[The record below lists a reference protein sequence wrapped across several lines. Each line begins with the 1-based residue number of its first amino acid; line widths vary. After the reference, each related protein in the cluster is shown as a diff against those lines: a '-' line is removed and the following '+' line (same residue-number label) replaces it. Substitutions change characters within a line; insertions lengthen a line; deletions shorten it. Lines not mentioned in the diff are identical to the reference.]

1 MHIKPFRDCK
11 AYQEPKCDCIYN
23 RRICFLII
31 DVRKLFLIESTCSTN
46 PYQRILVLSR
56 DVSLVLQFRAIPFE
70 LTSYISPNGGKIA
83 SSKRSYKTQLQSIL
97 SQSVT
102 PFGDDDKSQI
112 WKLSYR
118 LWNAC
123 VDISNAATTSAVD
136 EEQAKLRQISSD
148 LLFLAG
154 DVEGIP
160 SPAFKSASFFYK
172 TGLIWHDL
180 KKLDLASNC
189 FERATDLTSKN
200 IIDLSQI
207 SHDAGEKRLLV
218 DLNIA
223 RSRTAWETSDRI
235 LAVTLLNRSKNLLF
249 GSPDTCT
256 ALANQYLMFAKLV
269 LSENQP
275 TEALK
280 LMNEAL
286 ELCEKGM
293 RIMSNGRQE
302 ADVLAAL
309 KTLELKTLRFM
320 AGAHLQ
326 GGEFESVLKCI
337 RVLREGGGGGD
348 KHPSLPVLSMKA
360 WLGLGRHSEAEKEL
374 KGMVVNKGI
383 PEGIWLS
390 AIEAYFQE
398 AGVAGAETAKGLFL
412 GLLERCHVSA
422 GAAVRIAH
430 RVLVAGSGGE
440 GSQARAKIAV
450 ELVSDDRVMSLFAE
464 EEAAKE
470 RMAMHAV
477 LWNCGAEHFRSRDYV
492 MGAELFE
499 KSMLYVPHNEE
510 NRVLRAKCFRVLCLC
525 YIGLSQLDRAQEY
538 INEAKK
544 LHPNVACGFLKFKI
558 YLQKNDANAA
568 VDTIQTMTT
577 CIDFTPDFLLL
588 SAHEAIASQALPVAI
603 ASLSNLLKLYSP
615 GKAMPTPEVVV
626 VRSLVAVLAQN
637 QGTELEI
644 LKFTRH
650 AQTRM
655 LELGL
660 EQFFGKGE
668 IGTRERNW
676 FAVNS
681 WNIGIKIGKEKK
693 YALCAEFLELASE
706 FYGVAVE
713 GDGEENGAMVFKA
726 LISSVSALIAAEKQ
740 ESLALPEATVK
751 HALELLDKAT
761 KILKSIQSGTQHSHE
776 PINIE
781 PRFSFALTFNT
792 YELRSRLVDPGPQQL
807 LLVKN
812 LASSKNCT
820 PHCLLQIGLSASAG
834 PRFNPE
840 VADYALNTCLS
851 DLLASPFPD
860 FQTIAII
867 IRKLIG
873 LAGFRKGKPDEEVH
887 GVYKQAY
894 RIMVGLKEGE
904 YPVEE
909 AKWLAITAWNRAA
922 LPLRLGQ
929 LGVAKRWM
937 KMGLDLAQNVAAG
950 MESSKRSMEDF
961 LADFKNRFE
970 GMEQCA
976 A

>member
-1 MHIKPFRDCK
+1 MKISEMSPNLHESPKPL
-11 AYQEPKCDCIYN
+11 P
-23 RRICFLII
+23 I
-31 DVRKLFLIESTCSTN
+31 DEIEALVKEIEALSPPIHPSISKLCSKLQKTF
-46 PYQRILVLSR
+46 SR
-56 DVSLVLQFRAIPFE
+56 
-70 LTSYISPNGGKIA
+70 LTSVNPP
-83 SSKRSYKTQLQSIL
+83 L
-97 SQSVT
+97 SQ
-102 PFGDDDKSQI
+102 PHKLQI

-123 VDISNAATTSAVD
+123 VDISNATATEGRSNIID

-154 DVEGIP
+154 EVEGIP

-180 KKLDLASNC
+180 NKFDLASNC

-207 SHDAGEKRLLV
+207 SDAGEKRLLL

-223 RSRTAWETSDRI
+223 RSRTAWEASDRI

-249 GSPDTCT
+249 GSPDSYI

-269 LSENQP
+269 LSDNQESSSS
-275 TEALK
+275 EALK

-286 ELCEKGM
+286 ELCDKGM

-309 KTLELKTLRFM
+309 KVLEFKTLRFM

-337 RVLREGGGGGD
+337 RVLREGGGGEGD
-348 KHPSLPVLSMKA
+348 KHPSLPVLAMKA

-412 GLLERCHVSA
+412 DCWG
-422 GAAVRIAH
+422 GAMSVPEQ
-430 RVLVAGSGGE
+430 L
-440 GSQARAKIAV
+440 
-450 ELVSDDRVMSLFAE
+450 VMSLFAE

-538 INEAKK
+538 INEAEK
-544 LHPNVACGFLKFKI
+544 LHPNVACSFLKFKI

-568 VDTIQTMTT
+568 IDTIQTMTT

-603 ASLSNLLKLYSP
+603 ASLCNLLKLYSP

-626 VRSLVAVLAQN
+626 
-637 QGTELEI
+637 
-644 LKFTRH
+644 
-650 AQTRM
+650 TRM

-668 IGTRERNW
+668 TGTRERNW

-681 WNIGIKIGKEKK
+681 WNIGIRIGKEKK

-706 FYGVAVE
+706 FYGAAME

-740 ESLALPEATVK
+740 ESSALPEATVK
-751 HALELLDKAT
+751 HALELLDKAA

-776 PINIE
+776 LTNIE
-781 PRFSFALTFNT
+781 PKFSFALTFNT
-792 YELRSRLVDPGPQQL
+792 YELRSRLGDPGPQQL

-820 PHCLLQIGLSASAG
+820 PQCLLQIGLSASAG
-834 PRFNPE
+834 PHFNPE
-840 VADYALNTCLS
+840 VADYALNTSLS

-873 LAGFRKGKPDEEVH
+873 LAGFRKGNPDEEVH
-887 GVYKQAY
+887 GMYKQAY

-937 KMGLDLAQNVAAG
+937 KIGLDLAQNVAAG
-950 MESSKRSMEDF
+950 MESPKRSMEEF
-961 LADFKNRFE
+961 LAGFENKFE

>member
-1 MHIKPFRDCK
+1 MPERRLDDISEMSPDLR
-11 AYQEPKCDCIYN
+11 ESPKSHP
-23 RRICFLII
+23 I
-31 DVRKLFLIESTCSTN
+31 DEIEALVKEIEALSPPIHPSISKLSSKLQKTF
-46 PYQRILVLSR
+46 SR
-56 DVSLVLQFRAIPFE
+56 
-70 LTSYISPNGGKIA
+70 LTSVNPP
-83 SSKRSYKTQLQSIL
+83 L
-97 SQSVT
+97 SQ
-102 PFGDDDKSQI
+102 PHKLQI

-123 VDISNAATTSAVD
+123 VDISNATATEGRSKIID

-154 DVEGIP
+154 EVEGIP

-180 KKLDLASNC
+180 NKFDLASNC

-207 SHDAGEKRLLV
+207 SDAGEKRLLL

-223 RSRTAWETSDRI
+223 RSRTAWEASDRI

-249 GSPDTCT
+249 GSPDSCI

-269 LSENQP
+269 LSENQESSSS
-275 TEALK
+275 EALK

-286 ELCEKGM
+286 ELCDKGM

-302 ADVLAAL
+302 ADVLAAM
-309 KTLELKTLRFM
+309 KVLEFKTLRFM

-337 RVLREGGGGGD
+337 RVLREGGGGEGD
-348 KHPSLPVLSMKA
+348 KHPSLPVLAMKA

-390 AIEAYFQE
+390 AIETYFQE

-412 GLLERCHVSA
+412 GLLGRCHVSA

-430 RVLVAGSGGE
+430 RVVAGSGGE

-499 KSMLYVPHNEE
+499 KSMLYVHHNEE
-510 NRVLRAKCFRVLCLC
+510 NRVLRAKCFRALCLC

-538 INEAKK
+538 INEAEK
-544 LHPNVACGFLKFKI
+544 LHPNVACSFLKFKI

-568 VDTIQTMTT
+568 IDTIQTMTT

-668 IGTRERNW
+668 TGTRERNW

-681 WNIGIKIGKEKK
+681 WNIGIRIGKEKK

-706 FYGVAVE
+706 FYGAAME

-740 ESLALPEATVK
+740 ESSALPEATVK
-751 HALELLDKAT
+751 HALELLDKAA

-776 PINIE
+776 LTNIE
-781 PRFSFALTFNT
+781 PKFSFALTFNT
-792 YELRSRLVDPGPQQL
+792 YELRSRLGDPGPQQL

-820 PHCLLQIGLSASAG
+820 PQCLLQIGLSASAG
-834 PRFNPE
+834 PHFNPE

-860 FQTIAII
+860 FQTIGII

-873 LAGFRKGKPDEEVH
+873 LAGFRKGNPDEEVH
-887 GVYKQAY
+887 GMYKQAY

-937 KMGLDLAQNVAAG
+937 KIGLDLAQNVAAG
-950 MESSKRSMEDF
+950 MESSKRSMEEF
-961 LADFKNRFE
+961 LAGFENKFE